1 MISLSLSFSFSSR
14 NYQLKKWKSIFL
26 IHFARQARSL
36 LSSWFLGLSWPWWQ
50 LPTFLS
56 YIFLF
61 LCVCVYM
68 YMYIYM
74 YMCMCVCV
82 FKYIHIFATQV
93 NLTASFHLTSLVR
106 SINSHVL
113 CISSTLWG
121 PDRTRGLQSLVNEG
135 NVLVINLRP
144 TYCILCT
151 IHIIQ
156 IYIHIYTQRKEIYIY
171 IMYISHIFKLFNV
184 LQFFL

>member
-1 MISLSLSFSFSSR
+1 MKINFSYSFCKTSKKPVEFLISRAFLTLMAVTNISLIYFSVS
-14 NYQLKKWKSIFL
+14 
-26 IHFARQARSL
+26 
-36 LSSWFLGLSWPWWQ
+36 
-50 LPTFLS
+50 
-56 YIFLF
+56 

-68 YMYIYM
+68 YIYMYIYM
-74 YMCMCVCV
+74 YMCICVCV

-113 CISSTLWG
+113 RISSTLWG

-156 IYIHIYTQRKEIYIY
+156 IYIHIYTQRKEIIYIY
-171 IMYISHIFKLFNV
+171 NVYFPYI
-184 LQFFL
+184 